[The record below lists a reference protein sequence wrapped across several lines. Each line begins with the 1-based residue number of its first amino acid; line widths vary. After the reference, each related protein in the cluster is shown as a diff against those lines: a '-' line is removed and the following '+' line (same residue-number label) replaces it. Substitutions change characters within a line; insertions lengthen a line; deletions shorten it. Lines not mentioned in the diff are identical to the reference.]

1 MHDALFATERTLT
14 ISDLNHQVRERLETA
29 FPLIWVQG
37 EISNLSRAPSGHLY
51 FTLKDN
57 QAQAR
62 CVVWRNKAQLLGWLP
77 ENGQQVDVR
86 ALVTLYEPRGDYQ
99 LNVETL
105 RRTGQGA
112 LFQRFL
118 ELKAKLEAEGLLDPA
133 GKRPLP
139 AFPRRIGIVTSP
151 QAAALHDVL
160 TTLRRRAPHVALS
173 LYPTPVQGSDAAARI
188 ARALARAGQDKH
200 DVLLLCRGGGSLEDL
215 WAFNEEV
222 VARALRASPI
232 PVVCGIGHETDFTIA
247 EFAADCRAS
256 TPTAAAEMA
265 SPERDVLR
273 AGLDRLGQKL
283 SAGALRR
290 LMDDGQRL
298 DHLAPR
304 LIHPRKRLQQQNE
317 ALDRLHARL
326 SSALTR
332 RCTQQAHLLQHLG
345 LRLGHAGKAALNP
358 AARRLESLAASL
370 RQLDPFAVLER
381 GYAVV
386 RSADGRIIRDAAE
399 LAPGQQI
406 DLTLARGQRKATVT
420 P

>member
-1 MHDALFATERTLT
+1 MHHALFATERTLT
-14 ISDLNHQVRERLETA
+14 ISDLNRLVRERLETT

-37 EISNLSRAPSGHLY
+37 EISNLSRATSGHLY
-51 FTLKDN
+51 FTLKDD

-99 LNVETL
+99 LNVETV

-118 ELKAKLEAEGLLDPA
+118 ELKTRLEAEGLFDPA

-151 QAAALHDVL
+151 QAAALQDVL
-160 TTLRRRAPHVALS
+160 TTLRRRAPHIALS

-188 ARALARAGQDKH
+188 AQALARAGQDGN
-200 DVLLLCRGGGSLEDL
+200 DLLLLCRGGGSLEDL
-215 WAFNEEV
+215 WAFNEEA
-222 VARALRASPI
+222 VARALRASPV

-247 EFAADCRAS
+247 EFAADQRAP

-265 SPERDVLR
+265 SPERDALR
-273 AGLDRLGQKL
+273 AGLDHLDQRL
-283 SAGALRR
+283 SAAALRC
-290 LMDDGQRL
+290 LMNYGQRL
-298 DHLAPR
+298 DHLTAR
-304 LIHPRKRLQQQNE
+304 LIHPRQRLLQQNE
-317 ALDRLHARL
+317 TLDRLHVRL
-326 SSALTR
+326 SAALTQ
-332 RCTQQAHLLQHLG
+332 RCAQQAHLLQHLG
-345 LRLGHAGKAALNP
+345 LRLGHAGKTALNLP
-358 AARRLESLAASL
+358 AKRLESLATSL
-370 RQLDPFAVLER
+370 RQLDPFAVLAR

-386 RSADGRIIRDAAE
+386 RSEDGQIIRDAAQ
-399 LAPGQQI
+399 LSPGQQI
-406 DLTLARGQRKATVT
+406 DLTLAHGRSKATVT

>member
-14 ISDLNHQVRERLETA
+14 ISDLNRQVRERLETT
-29 FPLIWVQG
+29 FPLTWVQG

-62 CVVWRNKAQLLGWLP
+62 CVVWRNKAQLLGWQP

-118 ELKAKLEAEGLLDPA
+118 ELKAKLEAEGLFDPA

-139 AFPRRIGIVTSP
+139 AFVRRIGIITSP

-222 VARALRASPI
+222 VARALRASPV

-247 EFAADCRAS
+247 EFAADCRAP

-273 AGLDRLGQKL
+273 AGLDRLSQRL

-290 LMDDGQRL
+290 LMDGGQRL
-298 DHLAPR
+298 DRLAAH
-304 LIHPRKRLQQQNE
+304 LIHPRQHLQQQNE

-332 RCTQQAHLLQHLG
+332 RCAQQAHLLQHLG

-358 AARRLESLAASL
+358 VARRLESLAASL

-406 DLTLARGQRKATVT
+406 DLTLARGQRKATVM